1 MEPLMSK
8 VLDAVTP
15 ETVEDWGAAMTDV
28 SVRTNYYELHSQPN
42 QLHKQLMDCEANHY
56 SGTPLNKHP

>member
-1 MEPLMSK
+1 MSK

-28 SVRTNYYELHSQPN
+28 SVRTNYYEPHSQPN
-42 QLHKQLMDCEANHY
+42 KLHKRLLDCKANHY
-56 SGTPLNKHP
+56 SGTS